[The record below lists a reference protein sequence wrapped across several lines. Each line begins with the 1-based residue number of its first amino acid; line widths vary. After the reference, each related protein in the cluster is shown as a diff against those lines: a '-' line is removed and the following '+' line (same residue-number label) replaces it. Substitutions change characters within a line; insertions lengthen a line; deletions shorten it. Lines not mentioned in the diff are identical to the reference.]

1 MKKLMKHFKHIFL
14 LALYFT
20 SALFMVS
27 CEPDDPDDD
36 PAARSKFVGNWTSV
50 ESSQLTYTV
59 VISESA
65 SNDYEVL
72 LANFHHLGVNEKA
85 IGSIAGYTIT
95 IPEQF
100 MCDGDYTVKGSG
112 IMAANQKTISF
123 QYVAS
128 GGATTDTI
136 HATYTKQ

>member
-1 MKKLMKHFKHIFL
+1 MI
-14 LALYFT
+14 
-20 SALFMVS
+20 S

-36 PAARSKFVGNWTSV
+36 PAARSKFVGNWICV
-50 ESSQLTYTV
+50 ESSQLTYSV

-65 SNDYEVL
+65 SNDYEVF

-85 IGSIAGYTIT
+85 VGAIAGYTIT
-95 IPEQF
+95 IPEQL
-100 MCDGDYTVKGSG
+100 MCDGDYIVKGSG

-123 QYVAS
+123 QYVAT